1 MITQLD
7 NVLEPLLEKS
17 FQAIGFAP
25 SVNIH
30 YVDKD
35 HVDVYLTGYNIRVS
49 HTYDSLLEGIEKQ
62 FVEFIS
68 EVQEIMRRENSQYRS
83 INEIFNEI
91 DDIFEGVQRPPQRR
105 EWRGRVTVD
114 EPEQASIRAIER
126 PLDISLWEGAY
137 GRYSNV

>member
-7 NVLEPLLEKS
+7 NTLEPLLEKS
-17 FQAIGFAP
+17 CQAIGFSP

-35 HVDVYLTGYNIRVS
+35 HVDVYITGYNIRVS
-49 HTYDSLLEGIEKQ
+49 HTYNSLLEGIEKQ

-68 EVQEIMRRENSQYRS
+68 EVQEIMRRESSQYRS

-91 DDIFEGVQRPPQRR
+91 DDIF
-105 EWRGRVTVD
+105 D
-114 EPEQASIRAIER
+114 EPDHVNESPIEPIEIDWR
-126 PLDISLWEGAY
+126 RLEW
-137 GRYSNV
+137 

>member
-17 FQAIGFAP
+17 RQVIGFAP

-49 HTYDSLLEGIEKQ
+49 HTYNSLLEGIEKQ
-62 FVEFIS
+62 FTEFIS
-68 EVQEIMRRENSQYRS
+68 EVQEIMRREESQYLRAHRS
-83 INEIFNEI
+83 VGEILNDLSDLLEEPQQTTWRREY
-91 DDIFEGVQRPPQRR
+91 DGDIFAR
-105 EWRGRVTVD
+105 EPIEVT
-114 EPEQASIRAIER
+114 
-126 PLDISLWEGAY
+126 W
-137 GRYSNV
+137 

>member
-17 FQAIGFAP
+17 RQVIGFAP

-30 YVDKD
+30 YVDQD
-35 HVDVYLTGYNIRVS
+35 HVDVYLTGYNIRVA
-49 HTYDSLLEGIEKQ
+49 HTYNSLLEGIEKQ
-62 FVEFIS
+62 FAEFIS

-91 DDIFEGVQRPPQRR
+91 DDIFDETQIPPQRR
-105 EWRGRVTVD
+105 EWRGRITID
-114 EPEQASIRAIER
+114 EPDRTINWR
-126 PLDISLWEGAY
+126 G
-137 GRYSNV
+137 

>member
-91 DDIFEGVQRPPQRR
+91 DDIFEGVQRPPQRTD
-105 EWRGRVTVD
+105 WRGRVTVD
-114 EPEQASIRAIER
+114 EP
-126 PLDISLWEGAY
+126 AY
-137 GRYSNV
+137 VNT

>member
-17 FQAIGFAP
+17 HQAIGFAP
-25 SVNIH
+25 SINIY

-35 HVDVYLTGYNIRVS
+35 HVYVYLTGYNIRVS
-49 HTYDSLLEGIEKQ
+49 HTYNSLLEGIEKQ

-68 EVQEIMRRENSQYRS
+68 EVQEIARRENSQHRS

-91 DDIFEGVQRPPQRR
+91 DDIFEQPQRHIWNR
-105 EWRGRVTVD
+105 EWTGGV
-114 EPEQASIRAIER
+114 
-126 PLDISLWEGAY
+126 
-137 GRYSNV
+137 NVQPARFDTSVRILPY